1 MSSYTLAPFRDIE
14 YVVMD
19 GLEARFAELDQ
30 TNVGIV
36 TPSNLNTRVAGGG
49 VFVRVH
55 ETPGGRDDRMTS
67 FAVLDIDVFAGTR
80 DASKALAEAIR
91 AWLLGYPIRV
101 GTAALDRVE
110 TVTAPFQAPWENE
123 AVWRRLGTYRIS
135 TRR

>member
-1 MSSYTLAPFRDIE
+1 MTYPFEPFPSVED
-14 YVVMD
+14 VVMD
-19 GLEARFAELDQ
+19 GLEARFAQLDAS
-30 TNVGIV
+30 NVGVV
-36 TPSNLNTRVAGGG
+36 TPSNLHTRIAVPGG

-55 ETPGGRDDRMTS
+55 ETPGGRDDRMTA
-67 FAVLDIDVFAGTR
+67 FAVIDIDVFAGTR
-80 DASKALAEAIR
+80 DTAKDLAAAIR

-123 AVWRRLGTYRIS
+123 AVWRRLATYRIS